1 MNGLV
6 PPFDWQGVFVLP
18 WTEDFSTSLWIV
30 LTGFLAAAACGLV
43 GNFLVLRRMALVGDA
58 ISHSVLFGLVAA
70 FLVAREISTPLMFL
84 AAVATGILTVGL
96 IEFIQ
101 RMSRVKSDAAV
112 CISFTTLFAAAV
124 VMLSVAEVGGA
135 VHIDPEC
142 VLFGEIAFVPL
153 EPPVVWNVVEIGPPS
168 ALRIAGVLVALA
180 VAGSVF
186 YKELLLTSF
195 DPGFARS
202 IGMGAGVWHY
212 GLMAAVSVV
221 VVSVFEAVGSI
232 LPVAMLVVP
241 AMFAAQISNRL
252 PARFLLTA
260 FHAAAGSLI
269 GYHLSVWL
277 NCSPA
282 GAMVL
287 AGSGLFI
294 AAWAWTLAIRR
305 ARQIHPSPKDKDG
318 IRGRRA

>member
-1 MNGLV
+1 MSALV
-6 PPFDWQGVFVLP
+6 PPFDWQRVFVQP

-70 FLVAREISTPLMFL
+70 FLVSRELSTALMFP
-84 AAVATGILTVGL
+84 AAVGTGILTVGL
-96 IEFIQ
+96 VEFIQ
-101 RMSRVKSDAAV
+101 RMSRVKADAAV

-153 EPPVVWNVVEIGPPS
+153 EPPVVWNGLEIGPPS
-168 ALRIAGVLVALA
+168 ALRIAGVLVALVA
-180 VAGSVF
+180 AGSVF

-195 DPGFARS
+195 DPGLARS
-202 IGMGAGVWHY
+202 LGMGTGVWHY

-252 PARFLLTA
+252 PARFLLTVL
-260 FHAAAGSLI
+260 HAGAGSIL

-287 AGSGLFI
+287 AGSGLFV
-294 AAWAWTLAIRR
+294 AAWLATTA
-305 ARQIHPSPKDKDG
+305 ARQP
-318 IRGRRA
+318 RGAKEDSFAMGRGVA